1 MVRDELVEVLKKR
14 LEAVKSVND
23 KTADP
28 RLRLPVTLDPDE
40 LGFLLSEIETL
51 VEERD
56 YWQRVAGG

>member
-14 LEAVKSVND
+14 LEVVKSVND
-23 KTADP
+23 ETADP
-28 RLRLPVTLDPDE
+28 RLRLSVTLDPDE